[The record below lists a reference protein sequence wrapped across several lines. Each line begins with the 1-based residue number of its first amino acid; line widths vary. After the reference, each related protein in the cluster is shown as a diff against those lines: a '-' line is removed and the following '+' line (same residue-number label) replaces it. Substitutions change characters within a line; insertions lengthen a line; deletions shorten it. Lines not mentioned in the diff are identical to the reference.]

1 MLCVRLCLSRGF
13 VWLLWALGTAQWAAG
28 VCIVYLGSV
37 PYRSFVS
44 FELEATGGAVLDIV
58 KLCGV

>member
-1 MLCVRLCLSRGF
+1 M
-13 VWLLWALGTAQWAAG
+13 WLLWALGTAQWAAG